1 VAISKRR
8 ADCAPPLIADVRLHM
23 KSAGLHPNQFHV
35 NEAWI
40 AFQLNEAPIETEQD
54 GSLNC
59 IALMDAASCFILGTT
74 LIPTKEPEP
83 SVFEL
88 KRLISTS
95 SEHKNELPAKILVPE
110 GQFQKILPTEAKRRG
125 IAVVPVKESELEV
138 FIGEARQG
146 FREHVQ
152 RMR

>member
-1 VAISKRR
+1 MRK
-8 ADCAPPLIADVRLHM
+8 
-23 KSAGLHPNQFHV
+23 AGLHPNQFHV

-74 LIPTKEPEP
+74 LIPTDELEP
-83 SVFEL
+83 SAFEL
-88 KRLISTS
+88 KRLISTGW
-95 SEHKNELPAKILVPE
+95 EQKKELPARFLVPK
-110 GQFQKILPTEAKRRG
+110 GQFQQILPAEAKRRG
-125 IAVVPVKESELEV
+125 IAVVSVKEAELEV

-146 FREHVQ
+146 FKDHVQ

>member
-1 VAISKRR
+1 MRK
-8 ADCAPPLIADVRLHM
+8 
-23 KSAGLHPNQFHV
+23 AGLHPNHFHV

-40 AFQLNEAPIETEQD
+40 AFQLNEVPIETEQD

-74 LIPTKEPEP
+74 LIPTDESEP

-88 KRLISTS
+88 KRLIKTGW
-95 SEHKNELPAKILVPE
+95 EHKKELPVKFLVPK
-110 GQFQKILPTEAKRRG
+110 GQFQQILPAEAKRRG
-125 IAVVPVKESELEV
+125 IAVVPVNESELEV

-146 FREHVQ
+146 FNEHMQ
-152 RMR
+152 GPRQ